1 MIWPTADNIM
11 DAHARALATTGGAPG
26 LRDPGALASAVNRPF
41 AAFGGVALFPE
52 IEHKVA
58 ALIEAL
64 VRNHPFVDG
73 NKRTAMLVGLAT
85 LRLNGLP
92 VSAQDQEIEEI
103 AVAVAEHTLHLSALT
118 AWIARITRREL
129 TR

>member
-1 MIWPTADNIM
+1 M
-11 DAHARALATTGGAPG
+11 
-26 LRDPGALASAVNRPF
+26 
-41 AAFGGVALFPE
+41 ALFPD

-103 AVAVAEHTLHLSALT
+103 AVAVAEHSLELRALT
-118 AWIARITRREL
+118 AWIARITQPQPPC
-129 TR
+129 